1 MRTYGL
7 VVLMATM
14 VAAPAAAQQ
23 GGTVTL
29 KRLPPPDLQW
39 NKGAPG
45 EFHITVSGRGRIGVL
60 VDMRPGPNDSIG
72 ATVQSVTPGGPAAK
86 AGILGGDI
94 ITKLKGIALVD
105 RSSKHLAS
113 DDDDADAPRSQPGL
127 KLLDLASGLSAGDTV
142 AVEFRRGKE
151 RKTVQLVTSQADEV
165 MSYSVSGDTGMPFA
179 FRVSPGGAFRYGF
192 QMPGSGDLPLTG
204 NFSPDKMLPM
214 MRDQVFLR
222 VGSPLGD
229 MEFAPMN
236 PDLGHYFG
244 VTDGILVLSVP
255 DSSPLALKAGDVVLT
270 VGDRKPNTVSKL
282 LSILQTYD
290 DGETVTLDVMRDRKH
305 VTVTGKANW
314 SEPRWQGQIPF
325 KVQRDQMRARIEPD
339 RRD

>member
-7 VVLMATM
+7 VVLMAAT
-14 VAAPAAAQQ
+14 VAAPATAQQ

-29 KRLPPPDLQW
+29 KRMPTQDIQLS
-39 NKGAPG
+39 NTTPG
-45 EFHITVSGRGRIGVL
+45 TFQITVSGRGRIGVL

-86 AGILGGDI
+86 AGIQGGDI
-94 ITKLKGIALVD
+94 ITRLKGTALVD
-105 RSSKHLAS
+105 RSAQRSAS
-113 DDDDADAPRSQPGL
+113 GDDSDAPRSQPGL

-151 RKTVQLVTSQADEV
+151 RKTVQLVTSQADGL
-165 MSYSVSGDTGMPFA
+165 MTYSVSGDTGMPLF
-179 FRVSPGGAFRYGF
+179 FRSAPGGAFRYGF
-192 QMPGSGDLPLTG
+192 KVPEPGDLPFSG
-204 NFSPDKMLPM
+204 NFSPDQMAPM

-255 DSSPLALKAGDVVLT
+255 DSSPLALKAGDVILT

-282 LSILQTYD
+282 LGILQTYD
-290 DGETVTLDVMRDRKH
+290 DGEVVTLDVMRERKH

-314 SEPRWQGQIPF
+314 SEPRWQGRMPF
-325 KVQRDQMRARIEPD
+325 KVQGDQMRLQIQPD
-339 RRD
+339 HRD

>member
-7 VVLMATM
+7 VVLMA
-14 VAAPAAAQQ
+14 AAIAPTAAAQQ

-29 KRLPPPDLQW
+29 KRVPDLQW
-39 NKGAPG
+39 SNTTPG
-45 EFHITVSGRGRIGVL
+45 TFQITVSGRGRIGVV
-60 VDMRPGPNDSIG
+60 VDMRPGSNDSIG

-86 AGILGGDI
+86 AGIQGGDI
-94 ITKLKGIALVD
+94 ITKLKGTALVD
-105 RSSKHLAS
+105 RSARRSTP
-113 DDDDADAPRSQPGL
+113 DDDGSAPRSQPGL

-151 RKTVQLVTSQADEV
+151 RKTVQLVTSPADEA

-179 FRVSPGGAFRYGF
+179 FRVAPGGAFRYGF
-192 QMPGSGDLPLTG
+192 QMPEAGDLPLSG
-204 NFSPDKMLPM
+204 NFSPDQMLPM
-214 MRDQVFLR
+214 MRNQVFFR

-236 PDLGHYFG
+236 PGLGHYFG

-255 DSSPLALKAGDVVLT
+255 DSAPLALKAGDVILT

-282 LSILQTYD
+282 LGILQTYD
-290 DGETVTLDVMRDRKH
+290 DGESVTLDVMRDHKH

-314 SEPRWQGQIPF
+314 SEPRWQGQMPF
-325 KVQRDQMRARIEPD
+325 KVQGDRMQLRTQPDHRD
-339 RRD
+339 